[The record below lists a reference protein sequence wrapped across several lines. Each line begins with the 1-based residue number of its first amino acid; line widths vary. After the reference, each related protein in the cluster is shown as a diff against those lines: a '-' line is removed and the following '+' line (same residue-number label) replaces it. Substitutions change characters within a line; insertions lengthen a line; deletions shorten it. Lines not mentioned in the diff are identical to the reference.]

1 MRDGVQVG
9 LLVHAHA
16 EGGVEYSYVRFARAN
31 FFTGLDTHQVGRV
44 VQRARVE
51 ALADSS
57 LDILVDNDGFGKLG
71 AAVEHAV
78 ADCIDL
84 IDRFDDAVFCAG
96 QSVQNQLYSY
106 GVVRHWGLNNIVVF
120 ARYFVGQDRTV
131 DADSLAE
138 TLGQDLLVLHINQ
151 LIFQRGASAVQNKNF
166 HFKFLHHFLKPP
178 AREAGQRRID
188 TPIHLLY
195 YYI

>member
-1 MRDGVQVG
+1 M
-9 LLVHAHA
+9 
-16 EGGVEYSYVRFARAN
+16 
-31 FFTGLDTHQVGRV
+31 
-44 VQRARVE
+44 QRAQVE

-57 LDILVDNDGFGKLG
+57 LDILVDNDRFGKLG

-188 TPIHLLY
+188 TPIHLIY